1 MAYRLVLVL
10 LVLPMVLAACGGD
23 DDDDA
28 DTGTDTDTVT
38 ATTGSGADATSAGTD
53 EPTEATDESPEA
65 TTGSEGS
72 PEASGEPT
80 FDLSGVDIRM
90 TGADPEALAMT
101 SVYMA
106 DLLRGWGAEVEEIVL
121 TSTTGVQAL
130 LAGQT
135 ELAGQGADELILG
148 AAEGADLVA
157 FASPRAKMDYV
168 LVTSNE
174 ITSVEDLAGK
184 SVGMSGPAGF
194 DTLLTRVAVRE
205 AGMDVADV
213 NFVQIGG
220 SGDRAAALL
229 AGRVDA
235 VTIFLSDWIELS
247 KRTDDLQDLLYMAE
261 LVPDF
266 TKDVIFA
273 ERDFYEENQDLALAV
288 ACANLEAFAWFHA
301 DKQTWV
307 DYVLERV
314 DGSTEEATSELYDL
328 LVEIDMYPQDPSQV
342 LLVEGMQGLVDTMV
356 ENGDISETVE
366 AASLIDRSQLE
377 AAAAMG
383 CGQ

>member
-1 MAYRLVLVL
+1 
-10 LVLPMVLAACGGD
+10 
-23 DDDDA
+23 
-28 DTGTDTDTVT
+28 
-38 ATTGSGADATSAGTD
+38 
-53 EPTEATDESPEA
+53 
-65 TTGSEGS
+65 
-72 PEASGEPT
+72 
-80 FDLSGVDIRM
+80 M

-135 ELAGQGADELILG
+135 ELAGQGADKLILG

-174 ITSVEDLAGK
+174 ITSVEDLVGK